1 MDDTITKLKE
11 MIYSSENI
19 VFFGGAGVS
28 TESGIPDFRSS
39 DGIYNTKGYKVSP
52 EVLISLSYFD
62 EHPDEFY
69 DFYKKHL
76 IFPNAKPNKAHIAL
90 AKLEKEGRLKAVVT
104 QNVDGLHQ
112 AAGSKTV
119 HELHGSV
126 ERNYCLSCRKK
137 FDLEYIISSE
147 GVPKCD
153 SCGGIIKPDVVLYEE
168 PLDDRIM
175 LKSIN
180 AIESADMLIIGGT
193 SLAVYPAAG
202 LIRYFNGKHL
212 AIINKSATSYDDEA
226 DILIKN
232 PIGETLGEIV
242 K

>member
-1 MDDTITKLKE
+1 MDEKIAKLKE

-39 DGIYNTKGYKVSP
+39 DGIYNKKCYRVPP

-126 ERNYCLSCRKK
+126 ERNYCLSCGKK
-137 FDLEYIISSE
+137 FDLKYIINSE
-147 GVPKCD
+147 CVPKCD
-153 SCGGIIKPDVVLYEE
+153 SCSGIIKPDVVLYEE
-168 PLDDRIM
+168 PLDERVM
-175 LKSIN
+175 LRSIN

-202 LIRYFNGKHL
+202 LVRYFNGDKIV
-212 AIINKSATSYDDEA
+212 IINKSPTSYDDDA
-226 DILIKN
+226 DLLINK
-232 PIGETLGEIV
+232 PIGETLGEII

>member
-1 MDDTITKLKE
+1 M
-11 MIYSSENI
+11 
-19 VFFGGAGVS
+19 
-28 TESGIPDFRSS
+28 
-39 DGIYNTKGYKVSP
+39 
-52 EVLISLSYFD
+52 LISLSYFD

-126 ERNYCLSCRKK
+126 ERNYCLSCGKK
-137 FDLEYIISSE
+137 FDLKYIINSE
-147 GVPKCD
+147 GVPKCV

-168 PLDDRIM
+168 PLDDRVM
-175 LKSIN
+175 LRSIN

-202 LIRYFNGKHL
+202 LVRYFNGDKIV
-212 AIINKSATSYDDEA
+212 IINKSPTSYDDDA
-226 DILIKN
+226 DLLINK
-232 PIGETLGEIV
+232 PIGETLGEII